1 MDVIPTREFSGPGRA
16 DLSNWQTIPYSRWA
30 FHHLR
35 EIVPSATISAGNER
49 TFDLPT
55 NEVSIDQ
62 FRLSIG
68 GEATLNLEQFLR
80 TTETDGLVILLDGQ
94 IVFERYDHGMTV
106 HTPHTLMSGT
116 KTVVGLIAGILH
128 GKGLLDPNDQIAK
141 FVPEINNTPYG
152 GATIRHLLDM
162 RTGVVLSE
170 KELIRYEFAS
180 NTRPFPQGEMTFG
193 LHTFVAEIE
202 GFASKAHGGPFSY
215 VSANADLLG
224 WVIER
229 ATHQNFTALMSELL
243 WKPMRAVDDAYI
255 TLDPEGSPRTTGGLC
270 ATTRDFAR
278 VGQLMIQGGSLDGCE
293 VVPASWIEDIS
304 KRGDREAW
312 QKGEFAGFGMDM
324 SYRSGWYVIHDE
336 PQMMFAMGNYGQ
348 NLFVDSSNRLVIAKL
363 SSQANARDY
372 QAMALT
378 HRAVGEIRRC
388 LIG

>member
-1 MDVIPTREFSGPGRA
+1 MDLIPTEDLSEPRRA
-16 DLSNWQTIPYSRWA
+16 DLSNWQNTPYSRWS

-35 EIVPSATISAGNER
+35 EIVPSAIIEAGNEG
-49 TFDLPT
+49 TFDLPSK
-55 NEVSIDQ
+55 EVSLDR
-62 FRLSIG
+62 FRLNIG
-68 GEATLNLEQFLR
+68 EDSTLNLEQFMR
-80 TTETDGLVILLDGQ
+80 ATETDGLVILLDGQ

-116 KTVVGLIAGILH
+116 KTVVSLIAGILH
-128 GKGLLDPNDQIAK
+128 GKGLLDPNAQIAK

-170 KELIRYEFAS
+170 KELTRYELAS
-180 NTRPFPQGEMTFG
+180 NTRPFPKGEVTFG

-202 GFASKAHGGPFSY
+202 GFASKAHGGPFTY

-229 ATHQNFTALMSELL
+229 ATHQDFAALVSNWL
-243 WKPMRAVDDAYI
+243 WKPMKAVDDAYI

-278 VGQLMIQGGSLDGCE
+278 IGQLVIQSGSIGGCE
-293 VVPASWIEDIS
+293 VVPASWIEDIFR
-304 KRGDREAW
+304 RGDREAW

-348 NLFVDSSNRLVIAKL
+348 NLFVDRSNRLVIAKV
-363 SSQANARDY
+363 SSQATARDY